1 MAKNNI
7 DLEALKA
14 DIENV
19 KNATSTEEVDEIM
32 DKYNDAIKDMERD
45 LKTRSDID
53 ASSVKQNGKSG
64 RYSGKYV
71 ITVGGDDLYRFK
83 LVASNGQSLINSE
96 GYTTE
101 AGCRRGIDTIKRN
114 VTTGRIKIDSDKH
127 DLFFFTLV
135 TMQNRILA
143 QSASYKTKDACTRAS
158 ESFVKFALTDNIIFD
173 ENVNKDVSSVEK
185 VDVEFE
191 EKEGGSY
198 TVEQDDHGFIYVL
211 KASNKVK
218 IVTSQDYASQSA
230 AKDAYTRFKDAVYNG
245 EWQIVKDKSGNFQ
258 FKLYK
263 NRRLVVAGELYQ
275 SKDQVKN
282 TIASIKSFA
291 KNAEWED
298 NNQEEDK

>member
-127 DLFFFTLV
+127 DLFFLKLLFLYLFFLSLNSST
-135 TMQNRILA
+135 
-143 QSASYKTKDACTRAS
+143 
-158 ESFVKFALTDNIIFD
+158 IF
-173 ENVNKDVSSVEK
+173 
-185 VDVEFE
+185 
-191 EKEGGSY
+191 
-198 TVEQDDHGFIYVL
+198 FI
-211 KASNKVK
+211 
-218 IVTSQDYASQSA
+218 
-230 AKDAYTRFKDAVYNG
+230 F
-245 EWQIVKDKSGNFQ
+245 
-258 FKLYK
+258 
-263 NRRLVVAGELYQ
+263 
-275 SKDQVKN
+275 
-282 TIASIKSFA
+282 
-291 KNAEWED
+291 
-298 NNQEEDK
+298 